1 MSFSDI
7 EVVLENFYLLQF
19 MEDCIQVKIIFCYL
33 EYFEMGFVALGLD
46 AFFNIFLNYVFLRF
60 SSTKTP
66 TEFFLTDI

>member
-46 AFFNIFLNYVFLRF
+46 AFFNIFLNYVFYDFLPQKLRLSF
-60 SSTKTP
+60 S
-66 TEFFLTDI
+66 